1 MSNYATRVMG
11 FEIGG
16 NYGDEQIQEFWASAT
31 VESLKTAREDV
42 KSGYGHIYWT
52 VEETAIF
59 TVADQM
65 KSVYESAMY
74 DLLDSFSQPSLW
86 HDLLTQSVQEIDWVR
101 LATGLVDAAIE
112 EEEIA

>member
-16 NYGDEQIQEFWASAT
+16 DYGNEQTQEFWASTA
-31 VESLKTAREDV
+31 VESLKTAREDDM
-42 KSGYGHIYWT
+42 SGNGHKYWT

-65 KSVYESAMY
+65 KSAYESAMY
-74 DLLDSFSQPSLW
+74 DLLDSFPQPSVW
-86 HDLLTQSVQEIDWVR
+86 HDLLAHSVQEVDWRR

-112 EEEIA
+112 EIA